1 MGGSTDTLFD
11 YAVWAPALEKFGAVT
26 QLSVALY
33 DADEQIVCGP
43 VPATPLY
50 EAFHDHGYIPPLF
63 AECVRQCLEQLNDHR
78 PPVVVTTSAGL
89 AVVGASLLLDRRIVG
104 AVVGGYALVNFCE
117 SVAVELLARKAGIDF
132 QRLWAVA
139 RRQQPVPAHR
149 LVLHGE
155 LLQVLGDTLLREN
168 ILRRQSEDTA
178 NQLIVTAAAKEE
190 FLAVLSHELRTPLT
204 PILGWTGI
212 LKMQSDPKIIHAA
225 QVIERNALFQ
235 LRLVEDLLELTRA
248 TRGKLALNLKVLCI
262 NDLVRSALEA
272 IADAAHKKDIG
283 VQFVDAP
290 EPVCINADADR
301 LQQILRNVLLN
312 GVKFTPAGGT
322 VTIALSSDGENA
334 VVRVR
339 DTGEGIAPEFLPHV
353 FEMFQQQEQGT
364 RRTHPGLGIG
374 LALVRHLTEAHGGA
388 VSITSEGVGRG
399 TEVTIQFPLVAGL
412 SEAPESPAAHVSHP
426 LALDGLRIL
435 VVEDTEDALEAMCV
449 TLERFGADVVTAK
462 DGVEALERT
471 AGDDVDLILCDLRMP
486 RMDGFEFIR
495 ELQDAEGAAH
505 PPVIAV
511 SGLAGSADHIATR
524 AAGFTGHIDKPF
536 DDVRLL
542 DAVAV
547 ALAHRSQA
555 PRSLPLRPG
564 VAERD
569 RRH

>member
-1 MGGSTDTLFD
+1 MGGTPGTLFD
-11 YAVWAPALEKFGAVT
+11 SAVWAPALEKFGAVT

-33 DADEQIVCGP
+33 DVDEHSVCGP
-43 VPATPLY
+43 VPATPLFN
-50 EAFHDHGYIPPLF
+50 AFHGPGSIPPLF
-63 AECVRQCLEQLNDHR
+63 GDCVGQCLEQLNDNR
-78 PPVVVTTSAGL
+78 PPVVVTTPEGL
-89 AVVGASLLLDRRIVG
+89 AVVGVSLLLDRRIVG
-104 AVVGGYALVNFCE
+104 VVVAGYALVNFCE
-117 SVAVELLARKAGIDF
+117 SVAIERLARTAGIDF
-132 QRLWAVA
+132 QQLWTVA
-139 RRQQPVPAHR
+139 RRQQPVPMHR

-155 LLQVLGDTLLREN
+155 LLQVLGETLLREN
-168 ILRRQSEDTA
+168 ILRRQSEETA
-178 NQLIVTAAAKEE
+178 SQLIVSAAAKEE

-262 NDLVRSALEA
+262 NDLVRGALEA

-283 VQFVDAP
+283 LQFVDAP
-290 EPVCINADADR
+290 EPLCINGDADR

-322 VTIALSSDGENA
+322 VTIALSSDNENA

-374 LALVRHLTEAHGGA
+374 LALVRHLTDAHGGG
-388 VSITSEGVGRG
+388 VGVTSEGPGRG
-399 TEVTIQFPLVAGL
+399 TEVTIQFPLVAEL
-412 SEAPESPAAHVSHP
+412 SETPESPTAHTGHP

-435 VVEDTEDALEAMCV
+435 VIEDTEDALEAMCV

-471 AGDDVDLILCDLRMP
+471 AGDEVDLILCDLRMP

-495 ELQDAEGAAH
+495 ELQDVEGDTH

-511 SGLAGSADHIATR
+511 SGLASSADHIATR

-547 ALAHRSQA
+547 ALAHRPQA
-555 PRSLPLRPG
+555 PRPVPLRPG
-564 VAERD
+564 VSERD